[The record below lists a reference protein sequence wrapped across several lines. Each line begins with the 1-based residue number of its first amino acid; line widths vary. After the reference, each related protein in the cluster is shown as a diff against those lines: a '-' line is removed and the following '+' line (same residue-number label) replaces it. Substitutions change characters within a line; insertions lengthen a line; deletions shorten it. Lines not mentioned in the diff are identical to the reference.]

1 MTALLRTCAFLSIAV
16 VFAALAEEVEPAA
29 SSDVAIAPTADGRD
43 IHEIIASVSSRTRK
57 RFIVDPRVRA
67 HVTLVGLVAR
77 DVDYPLLLTI
87 LNVHG
92 FSAHERDGV
101 VVVTPD
107 AVDRQIATPVVP
119 ADKIRAADAEV
130 VTAILPVKN
139 ISAGQLVPILR
150 PLMPQ
155 RAHLAAAVE
164 RNALIIV
171 DGADNV
177 RRIVEIA
184 ETLDRLPAVVKPAAM
199 SGDATDQ

>member
-1 MTALLRTCAFLSIAV
+1 MTTFLRTCLLMSIV
-16 VFAALAEEVEPAA
+16 VSPVALAQDVEPAV
-29 SSDVAIAPTADGRD
+29 SSEVSVAPTAGGLD
-43 IHEIIASVSSRTRK
+43 IHDVIASVSSRTRK
-57 RFIVDPRVRA
+57 RFLVDPRVRA
-67 HVTLVGLVAR
+67 SVALVGMDAR
-77 DVDYPLLLTI
+77 DVTYPLLLTI

-101 VVVTPD
+101 VVVGPD
-107 AVDRQIATPVVP
+107 ASDRQIASPVVP
-119 ADKIRAADAEV
+119 ADNIRASDAEF

-171 DGADNV
+171 DGAANV
-177 RRIVEIA
+177 RRIVAIA
-184 ETLDRLPAVVKPAAM
+184 EALDRLPTIAIP
-199 SGDATDQ
+199 GDSKDE

>member
-1 MTALLRTCAFLSIAV
+1 MTALLRTCAFVSI
-16 VFAALAEEVEPAA
+16 FATSFALAEDVEPTA
-29 SSDVAIAPTADGRD
+29 SSEVAAAPAADGLD
-43 IHEIIASVSSRTRK
+43 IHDIIASVSSRTRK
-57 RFIVDPRVRA
+57 RFIIDPRVRA
-67 HVTLVGLVAR
+67 HVTLVGLDAP
-77 DVDYPLLLTI
+77 DVTYPLLLTI

-92 FSAHERDGV
+92 FSAHGRDGV

-107 AVDRQIATPVVP
+107 LVDRQIATPVVP
-119 ADKIRAADAEV
+119 ADNIRASGAEV

-171 DGADNV
+171 DGAANV

-184 ETLDRLPAVVKPAAM
+184 EALDKLPAVANPAVT
-199 SGDATDQ
+199 SGDATNQ